1 MNLDRRVAAANLE
14 GLVWVHR
21 RRSATLGG
29 VSTFSFGSSKYRR
42 PQAIWPPRTPC
53 SSPRVPPEPSRPPWS
68 HARSIRPTP
77 PLQKRRNGGA
87 RPGSQECSRRAEPVL
102 PDLAPAGEGSRRMG
116 RLVTSV
122 ILIEAGKLSLQVMC
136 IQCMERT
143 LAHRFAKP
151 SLPLI

>member
-1 MNLDRRVAAANLE
+1 M
-14 GLVWVHR
+14 
-21 RRSATLGG
+21 
-29 VSTFSFGSSKYRR
+29 
-42 PQAIWPPRTPC
+42 IITPAFLQ
-53 SSPRVPPEPSRPPWS
+53 SRPLLLG
-68 HARSIRPTP
+68 PTP
-77 PLQKRRNGGA
+77 DPFAPLLLSKNGEMEDLGPEVRNA
-87 RPGSQECSRRAEPVL
+87 LEELRPVL
-102 PDLAPAGEGSRRMG
+102 PDLAPAAEGSRRMG

>member
-1 MNLDRRVAAANLE
+1 MFITPRSSRAVPSS
-14 GLVWVHR
+14 LV
-21 RRSATLGG
+21 
-29 VSTFSFGSSKYRR
+29 
-42 PQAIWPPRTPC
+42 PRQIH
-53 SSPRVPPEPSRPPWS
+53 S
-68 HARSIRPTP
+68 PTP
-77 PLQKRRNGGA
+77 PLQNGETEELGPEVRNA
-87 RPGSQECSRRAEPVL
+87 LEELRSVL
-102 PDLAPAGEGSRRMG
+102 PDLAPAAEGSRRMG